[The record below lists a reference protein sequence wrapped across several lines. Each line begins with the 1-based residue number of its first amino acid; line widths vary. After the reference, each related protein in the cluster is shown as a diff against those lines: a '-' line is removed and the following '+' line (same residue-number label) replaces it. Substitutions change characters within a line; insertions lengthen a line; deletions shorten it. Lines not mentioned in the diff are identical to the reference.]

1 MDDLPYAPDGIPP
14 RLKEPRSFY
23 DGVGQATRIISQ
35 NVIVFERLTR
45 RALQQQQLAN
55 RMHHRYVLVRV
66 LKTAGVAS
74 VDGQSF
80 RLDVGD
86 GLLLMPYQFHHFHD
100 LESESLRWLI
110 ITFDLKQGTSL
121 LAPLSYHRLQLDAG
135 AHALWSEVVRLWASD
150 TSISRAELLPVL
162 DRLLERLRLLSSI
175 GEPGVNEARLNP
187 GSQWIS
193 EIESLIIQ
201 SVREGW
207 TFGTVAK
214 QAGISERHLRDRFE
228 QQMGLTMSEY
238 RSNYQLH
245 TAISLMRDSS
255 CSLSSV
261 AELCGFNSQSV
272 FTRFI
277 RRMSGLTPRELSQ
290 QIRSGNYPPAEQG
303 ERGRV
308 GRFSSGTG
316 ESESTEF
323 QRGVGPQFEIS
334 LCQR

>member
-1 MDDLPYAPDGIPP
+1 MDEFREIVDGVPSK
-14 RLKEPRSFY
+14 LKEPRSY
-23 DGVGQATRIISQ
+23 YEGVGQSNRILCD
-35 NVIVFERLTR
+35 NVIVFERLSR

-66 LKTAGVAS
+66 LETGGVAS

-86 GLLLMPYQFHHFHD
+86 ALLLMPYQFHHFHD
-100 LESESLRWLI
+100 LDSERLRWLI
-110 ITFDLKQGTSL
+110 ITFDLVQGQSL
-121 LAPLSYHRLQLDAG
+121 LAALSYHRLQFDPE
-135 AHALWSEVVRLWASD
+135 AHAQWAEVVRLWTSD
-150 TSISRAELLPVL
+150 TPESQAELLPAL
-162 DRLLERLRLLSSI
+162 DRMLVRLRMRTSI
-175 GEPGVNEARLNP
+175 GKLGADEARLNP
-187 GSQWIS
+187 GSRWVS

-207 TFGTVAK
+207 TFGEVAER
-214 QAGISERHLRDRFE
+214 AGLSERHLRKRFE

-238 RSNYQLH
+238 RSNFQFH

-277 RRMSGLTPRELSQ
+277 RRRSGLTPRELSQ
-290 QIRSGNYPPAEQG
+290 EVRAGNYT
-303 ERGRV
+303 
-308 GRFSSGTG
+308 S
-316 ESESTEF
+316 
-323 QRGVGPQFEIS
+323 
-334 LCQR
+334 